1 MSVDLSTLVL
11 DVRGDAGIA
20 ALDRYTKSAERSDR
34 ASRLLDS
41 AAKLLTGSLGAL
53 GALDISR
60 RIIALS
66 DAYIAMNGRLAIAT
80 RSTSDLAAAQGRLFT
95 IAQDARQRL
104 EDVTQLYTRL
114 SIGAK
119 ELGASQNDLFRFTEG
134 VSKALLVTGTSGA
147 QASGALLQL
156 SQAVGS
162 GIVRA
167 EEFNS
172 VLEGAPRILQAVADG
187 YGSAGV
193 SIAQL
198 RTKVLAGQVTSK
210 EFFEAFLKGS
220 EAIKGEAATIP
231 ATVGGAITLL
241 QNALLKYVGES
252 NTARE
257 ATSGLSGVIRT
268 LADNVAGLAQAAT
281 VVGVVLG
288 AKLVGSGVEQL
299 TRFTAG
305 VALAR
310 AETVAYAEDA
320 VRTASANAAAAKS
333 ELELARSRQ
342 LEVEETQRAL
352 VAERE
357 LVQVRIS
364 SAANRLQTATAAVAN
379 PAGSGFTRT
388 EALTAQTIA
397 QQKYN
402 EAVNEA
408 ARLGKISQGV
418 NAAQVESLVAVG
430 AGNRTVEITAKAASV
445 AETAFAAST
454 SLATRAMAGAITI
467 GRGLLALVG
476 GIPGLLLIAGYAL
489 YQILTDTSKQVAELD
504 RRSELAK
511 QSSDA
516 YAKSLDG
523 LSAKALAAA
532 EAQERLNL
540 AQAASAVSAAG
551 GRLIAARDE
560 RVSLGNRPG
569 GPIGKTGDEAR
580 AEVEYSKALD
590 ALSAAAARV
599 TVVSGARADAAKREA
614 QATQALTDE
623 YKKQHAALMISL
635 ERQRALNGAGAAAK
649 VVLDEINARY
659 ALKGKL
665 SEIDAQYTGQ
675 QAAALK
681 GLATALS
688 DAERKQAAMNDALG
702 VTRANDDRVRLAEQS
717 LALAGLEA
725 DQADVLRVNQKAI
738 NDEIAA
744 RRDLSGE
751 SLRLTLDAIEAE
763 RTLEQRALQVNRAY
777 EGRNTAEKK
786 QIDDLNDSI
795 KQSVDLS
802 IKSIADGIDDMNRA
816 KTDRA
821 RALLEE
827 ADKYKQVVDNFV
839 RDFQSSLSTGFDRVF
854 SDGLKS
860 WRSFFDSVK
869 QMFTKLAADIAA
881 SQIMKRA
888 IGPLTAALFPDTAR
902 AQDPSAAIKTTFGV
916 SNQTLL
922 QGAGIGAA
930 GLGLGYGIGA
940 ATQSRTAGILGGA
953 ASGAAA
959 GAILAAPTGGLSVVA
974 GAIIGGLTGAIGGL
988 LGASKKGT
996 QQLIAQNAAQEQLNA
1011 AVSALKASFSNDSL
1025 GQSIAQVTAQFSQL
1039 RQQTEAAY
1047 AGKKN
1052 EAERN
1057 KILAELNELEAKR
1070 VQIIKN
1076 EYAETQQRIQQD
1088 DAVAKLFADG
1098 KVVEAD
1104 AAAFAYEQERNL
1116 ADLRKSGADATTIAG
1131 REERLLAEA
1140 RKRAADLAEADRR
1153 RVFDI
1158 TNDTRSI
1165 ADPRG
1170 AAQAAFDEE
1179 AQRRYS
1185 DAVTRGAS
1193 AVELAAISAN
1203 NFARAVQ
1210 RAAEIAEAD
1219 TRVTEGL
1226 MNRVFSALGN
1236 SRTTQD
1242 AAKFAADRQ
1251 EIADAVKDGM
1261 TPSNLALL
1269 RFTQFV
1275 EREQI
1280 ALGRRIED
1288 GTKAIQAAAAAQIAA
1303 VDTQITTEQARVAQS
1318 QAWFDGQIQATK
1330 EASAAQ
1336 IAMLDTQRETLVSVL
1351 DVQRAQLQAA
1361 EEQVRIAERAYEAL
1375 SSFSRSLSLSD
1386 AAPLSPTAR
1395 LEATR
1400 AQFEQQVRDAQG
1412 GNADAAANIPAIAQA
1427 LLDASRTVNAS
1438 GAGYAADFARVQQ
1451 IVDALTTQYGGRLGA
1466 AQSNVAQ
1473 WQGLIDATQAQID
1486 AIDANKAAIQTATDK
1501 LVGILQAG
1509 KEADKTASDTL
1520 LEKLGAQKQA
1530 ISDGVQAQIDQ
1541 LVKVETEAFN
1551 ARVEASAYY
1560 SDWKRLAEQQAIDA
1574 NAFYAQAAAYF
1585 TGGII
1590 STTPQPVVL
1599 DAGTTVQTSDP
1610 ELKNVITELKALV
1623 VRQDEQIGQLKAQV
1637 ALAQETAKQTM
1648 AELQNIRESVTDVSG
1663 AIRRAS
1669 EGGQLA

>member
-34 ASRLLDS
+34 ASRLLDA

-66 DAYIAMNGRLAIAT
+66 DAYTAMNGRLAIAT

-134 VSKALLVTGTSGA
+134 VGKALLVTGTSGA

-187 YGSAGV
+187 YGSTGV

-220 EAIKGEAATIP
+220 EAIKSEAATIP

-320 VRTASANAAAAKS
+320 VRTASANKLAASS
-333 ELELARSRQ
+333 ELDLARARQ
-342 LEVEETQRAL
+342 VEVAETQRAL
-352 VAERE
+352 LAERE

-364 SAANRLQTATAAVAN
+364 NAANRLQTATAAVAN
-379 PAGSGFTRT
+379 PVGSGFTQA
-388 EALTAQTIA
+388 EALAAQTIA
-397 QQKYN
+397 QRKLN

-408 ARLGKISQGV
+408 ARLGKISQSV
-418 NAAQVESLVAVG
+418 NATEVESLVAVG
-430 AGNRTVEITAKAASV
+430 AANRVVATTAAAASV
-445 AETAFAAST
+445 AQTQFAAAT
-454 SLATRAMAGAITI
+454 ALASRAMAGAVTI

-476 GIPGLLLIAGYAL
+476 GIPGLVLIAGYAL

-540 AQAASAVSAAG
+540 AQAASAASAAG

-599 TVVSGARADAAKREA
+599 TVVSGARTDAAKREA
-614 QATQALTDE
+614 QATQTLTDE
-623 YKKQHAALMISL
+623 YKKQHAALAISL

-649 VVLDEINARY
+649 VVLDEINAKY

-688 DAERKQAAMNDALG
+688 DAERKQSAMNDALS

-738 NDEIAA
+738 NDEITA
-744 RRDLSGE
+744 RRDLSGQ

-763 RTLEQRALQVNRAY
+763 RTLEQRALQVNRAM
-777 EGRNTAEKK
+777 EGRKAVTKKLVDELNESLKESADLAVKAVAEMLETLRLT
-786 QIDDLNDSI
+786 QN
-795 KQSVDLS
+795 
-802 IKSIADGIDDMNRA
+802 AP
-816 KTDRA
+816 A
-821 RALLEE
+821 RRLLES
-827 ADKYKQVVDNFV
+827 ADKLKPVVDNFV

-860 WRSFFDSVK
+860 WQSFFDSVK
-869 QMFTKLAADIAA
+869 QMFVKLAADIAA

-888 IGPLTAALFPDTAR
+888 IAPLTAALFPSVAR
-902 AQDPSAAIKTTFGV
+902 AQNPFSIPGRGDAALGTAAASAVGFGV
-916 SNQTLL
+916 
-922 QGAGIGAA
+922 
-930 GLGLGYGIGA
+930 GYGVGN
-940 ATQSRTAGILGGA
+940 ATGSKLAGA
-953 ASGAAA
+953 ASGALSGAVLGAQVGGPVGAA
-959 GAILAAPTGGLSVVA
+959 
-974 GAIIGGLTGAIGGL
+974 IGGVVGAIGGL
-988 LGASKKGT
+988 LGASRKGT
-996 QQLIAQNAAQEQLNA
+996 QQLIAQTSAQEQLNA
-1011 AVSALKASFSNDSL
+1011 AMVTLRATFSNDAL
-1025 GQSIAQVTAQFSQL
+1025 GQSIAQATAQFSQL

-1057 KILAELNELEAKR
+1057 KILAELNTLEAKR
-1070 VQIIKN
+1070 VQILN
-1076 EYAETQQRIQQD
+1076 DEYAAQQQRIQQD
-1088 DAVAKLFADG
+1088 DTIRKLIADG
-1098 KVVEAD
+1098 KVTEAD
-1104 AAAFAYEQERNL
+1104 AAAFAYQQEREL

-1131 REERLLAEA
+1131 RQETLLAEA

-1179 AQRRYS
+1179 GRRRYD
-1185 DAVTRGAS
+1185 DAVARGAS
-1193 AVELAAISAN
+1193 ALELAAIAAN
-1203 NFARAVQ
+1203 TFARAVQ

-1236 SRTTQD
+1236 SRATQD
-1242 AAKFAADRQ
+1242 AATFTAQRQ

-1303 VDTQITTEQARVAQS
+1303 VDTQIAAEQARVAQS

-1400 AQFEQQVRDAQG
+1400 AQFEQLARDAQG

-1509 KEADKTASDTL
+1509 KEADKTASDAL

-1560 SDWKRLAEQQAIDA
+1560 SDWRRLAEQQAIDA

-1585 TGGII
+1585 TGGIVT
-1590 STTPQPVVL
+1590 TTPQPVVL

-1637 ALAQETAKQTM
+1637 SLAQETAKQTI